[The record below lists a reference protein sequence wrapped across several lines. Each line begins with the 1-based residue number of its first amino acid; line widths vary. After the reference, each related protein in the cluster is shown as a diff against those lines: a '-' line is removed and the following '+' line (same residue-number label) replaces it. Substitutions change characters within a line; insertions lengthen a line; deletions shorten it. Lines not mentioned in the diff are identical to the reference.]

1 MVVSSNVRNF
11 TMLWMRRLACY
22 FIGVT
27 SATGMFVMLMG
38 GFLIASGVLEW

>member
-1 MVVSSNVRNF
+1 MVVSDNVRY
-11 TMLWMRRLACY
+11 MASVWARRLACY

-27 SATGMFVMLMG
+27 SATGMFVMLLG

>member
-1 MVVSSNVRNF
+1 MVVSSNVRY
-11 TMLWMRRLACY
+11 LASVWARRLACY

-27 SATGMFVMLMG
+27 SATGMFVMLLG

>member
-1 MVVSSNVRNF
+1 MSVNSNVRQF

-27 SATGMFVMLMG
+27 SATGMLVMILAA
-38 GFLIASGVLEW
+38 FLLVSGVLEW

>member
-1 MVVSSNVRNF
+1 MVVSSNVRYLA
-11 TMLWMRRLACY
+11 TRWARRLACY